1 MSVEEAILAS
11 PSPSCIFL
19 KWQRRAERAKTFETP
34 TQGGSEYLLINNT
47 HSTAARGLL
56 PFWNPQLVEMA
67 HMFAMKGNI
76 TSQVV
81 TLQPYVGTGRV
92 SRSFS
97 SDYWVQADVC
107 RSSGVIVLSIE
118 EVTMDRVE
126 MEIWGKKIHGLKRSI
141 CRILQDSR
149 ADKGCNSLEMLP
161 WRIVMNY
168 NRYSA
173 RWYQNWRWRRGFY
186 EILCHV
192 NVHLCLLP
200 LLMEECLIFPL
211 ATASSSQI

>member
-1 MSVEEAILAS
+1 MSPSARHFNQESTSELLGVLSAEYFIAVALLPPPQPHVMSVEEAILAS

-97 SDYWVQADVC
+97 SDYWVKADFC
-107 RSSGVIVLSIE
+107 RSSGVNVLSIE
-118 EVTMDRVE
+118 EVTMD
-126 MEIWGKKIHGLKRSI
+126 KIVLRWRSEEKRS
-141 CRILQDSR
+141 
-149 ADKGCNSLEMLP
+149 
-161 WRIVMNY
+161 V
-168 NRYSA
+168 
-173 RWYQNWRWRRGFY
+173 
-186 EILCHV
+186 V
-192 NVHLCLLP
+192 
-200 LLMEECLIFPL
+200 
-211 ATASSSQI
+211 